1 MIKVCYLC
9 TLTQRDFS
17 PGQSGREFPNTPE
30 CIELFEWAEKLCVL
44 LNNVPEPATT
54 RHNLLLNVQKE

>member
-1 MIKVCYLC
+1 M
-9 TLTQRDFS
+9 
-17 PGQSGREFPNTPE
+17 
-30 CIELFEWAEKLCVL
+30 LFEWAEKLCVL